1 LLDAKELS
9 QFAAFELRCRK
20 IVLGALSLRPSPT
33 ANFTPEGGFTA
44 PPEFAWTPT
53 TEDELT
59 DRLGKL
65 IDGSRE

>member
-9 QFAAFELRCRK
+9 RFAAFELRSRE
-20 IVLGALSLRPSPT
+20 IALGVLSLRPSPT
-33 ANFTPEGGFTA
+33 ANFTPEGGFAA

-53 TEDELT
+53 AEDELT

-65 IDGSRE
+65 MDESRE